1 MSCSVT
7 SVPLW
12 FSGGGMGTIEFTL
25 GRDSPHRYTEAGLQ
39 MVKKIVLALI
49 ALLVFILVGTIVFKG
64 GPADFIGSLRYGGD
78 VRDGDLDF
86 GDAAPEVMVTSLDG
100 ADERPLTDRFGIRP
114 VVLAFGSYTSPAFRQ
129 SLPRLQNLAGQFEGR
144 VQMVIVYIKEAHA
157 DDEWQVDENR
167 EMEIAYRQPTTMDE
181 RLHIASQFASN
192 YDLRLPI
199 VVDAMDNAAGN
210 AYAAWPVRL
219 YVVDEAG
226 TVVYKSRPGENG
238 FDVMELGEFL
248 DTSLPQVLEDSQETP
263 EGATPGH
270 GAPV

>member
-1 MSCSVT
+1 
-7 SVPLW
+7 
-12 FSGGGMGTIEFTL
+12 
-25 GRDSPHRYTEAGLQ
+25 
-39 MVKKIVLALI
+39 MVKKMALVLVAVVVL
-49 ALLVFILVGTIVFKG
+49 FLVGTIVWKG

-78 VRDGDLDF
+78 VRDGDLGF
-86 GDAAPEVMVTSLDG
+86 GDAAPEVMVTGLDG
-100 ADERPLTDRFGIRP
+100 ADQRPLTDRFGIRP

-144 VQMVIVYIKEAHA
+144 VQVVIVYIKEAHA
-157 DDEWQVDENR
+157 EDEWQVDDNR
-167 EMEIAYRQPTTMDE
+167 EMEIDYLQPTTMDE
-181 RLHIASQFASN
+181 RLRIASDFSSN

-199 VVDAMDNAAGN
+199 VVDAMDNAAEA

-226 TVVYKSRPGENG
+226 SVVYKSRPGENG

-263 EGATPGH
+263 EGTTTGH
-270 GAPV
+270 GAPL